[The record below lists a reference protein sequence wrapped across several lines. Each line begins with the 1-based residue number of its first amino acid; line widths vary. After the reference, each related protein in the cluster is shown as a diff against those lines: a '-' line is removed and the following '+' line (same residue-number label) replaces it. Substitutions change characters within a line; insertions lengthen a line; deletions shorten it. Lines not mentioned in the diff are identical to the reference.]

1 MSLSRR
7 QFVQSSA
14 AVLAAASAAPLFAA
28 DEKQDLPIVDCHQHL
43 WDLSKFKLPW
53 IMPDTLMAKSY
64 VEEDY
69 LKQAAGL
76 NVVKAVYMEVDV
88 AADQKTKEANY
99 VIDIC
104 KSGKYPTCAAV
115 IGGRPGENGFEKYIR
130 QFENSPF
137 VKGVRQ
143 VVH

>member
-1 MSLSRR
+1 MGNRSLHRDPIPFPLQRAPAMSLSRR

-14 AVLAAASAAPLFAA
+14 TAIAVASAAPLLAA
-28 DEKQDLPIVDCHQHL
+28 DEKKTDLPIVDCHQHL

-53 IMPDTLMAKSY
+53 IMPDTLMAKNY

-76 NVVKAVYMEVDV
+76 NVVKAVYMKVDV
-88 AADQKTKEANY
+88 AADQKTKEANH

-104 KSGKYPTCAAV
+104 KSGKYPTWLA
-115 IGGRPGENGFEKYIR
+115 
-130 QFENSPF
+130 SL
-137 VKGVRQ
+137 
-143 VVH
+143 